1 MLQIY
6 LYGGLLFAIIVFLFL
21 QTSNNEQAELAS
33 QLGKSSVSI
42 FILILPISTLMI
54 LFDIVCERFV
64 DNFGEWLKALKG

>member
-21 QTSNNEQAELAS
+21 QTSNNEQAELAN

-42 FILILPISTLMI
+42 FILIWPISTLMI
-54 LFDIVCERFV
+54 LFDIVR
-64 DNFGEWLKALKG
+64 KIIKK